1 MVYSERE
8 AFQKVY
14 VERQRDVEAQ
24 WDNSRVPAYD
34 LKEVTLQCVDVDMLR
49 FQGKPAMLNIVLDMQ
64 FLHCFGHFKRQ
75 KNIPNHS
82 RVLQEP
88 WQVWIPDA
96 NVEAF
101 KAVIHKHFKYPKD
114 KTNNRQRRSNKPNTN
129 PYPLTKRIHGHKLIE
144 MLEEA
149 EVHHVVAYM
158 YGMKEPNLDRVA
170 DIIHSFKV
178 GDPTCSVKY
187 DLGYYIKARD
197 YEMEDTKTTLLGAF
211 NSLAANR

>member
-1 MVYSERE
+1 MHTRSTTAQNQCFILCYNHPALHPPPNMVYSEGE

-114 KTNNRQRRSNKPNTN
+114 KTNNRQRRSNNTEPVKPHEK
-129 PYPLTKRIHGHKLIE
+129 PL
-144 MLEEA
+144 
-149 EVHHVVAYM
+149 
-158 YGMKEPNLDRVA
+158 A
-170 DIIHSFKV
+170 DNKSCSSV
-178 GDPTCSVKY
+178 GAISGRNA
-187 DLGYYIKARD
+187 L
-197 YEMEDTKTTLLGAF
+197 
-211 NSLAANR
+211 